1 MPLTKPSLESL
12 QTIRQAFASHDFS
25 DTDLSELVTP
35 KLGLITGFED
45 LMKEIEKLR
54 AVDLGSTAPALGMTP
69 NASPPHED

>member
-12 QTIRQAFASHDFS
+12 QAIRQAFASYDFS

-45 LMKEIEKLR
+45 LMKELEKLR
-54 AVDLGSTAPALGMTP
+54 AVDLGATAPALGMPP
-69 NASPPHED
+69 NASPQHED

>member
-25 DTDLSELVTP
+25 DADLSELVTP

-54 AVDLGSTAPALGMTP
+54 AVDLGATAPALGMTP
-69 NASPPHED
+69 NASPQHED

>member
-12 QTIRQAFASHDFS
+12 QAIRQAFASHDFS

-45 LMKEIEKLR
+45 LMKELEKLR
-54 AVDLGSTAPALGMTP
+54 AVDLGATAPALGLTP
-69 NASPPHED
+69 NVSPQHED

>member
-54 AVDLGSTAPALGMTP
+54 AVDLGATAPALGMTP
-69 NASPPHED
+69 NASPQHED

>member
-1 MPLTKPSLESL
+1 MPLTKPNLESL
-12 QTIRQAFASHDFS
+12 QAIRQAFASHDFS
-25 DTDLSELVTP
+25 DADLSELVTP

>member
-45 LMKEIEKLR
+45 LMKELEKLR
-54 AVDLGSTAPALGMTP
+54 AVDLGATAPALGMTP